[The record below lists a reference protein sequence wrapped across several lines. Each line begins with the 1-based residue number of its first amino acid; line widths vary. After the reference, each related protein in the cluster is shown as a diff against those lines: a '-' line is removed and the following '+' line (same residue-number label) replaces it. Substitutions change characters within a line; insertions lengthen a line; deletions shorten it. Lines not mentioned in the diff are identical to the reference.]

1 MKTEYSNE
9 PSYTRA
15 SQNMSPSYSR
25 EKQEEIREEWVR
37 TDKRRRLKKR
47 IAFISAWAVLLLGFA
62 TYLFMTKVYLPNARR
77 KADFR
82 KLVAQDVKV
91 GDVVVFGEFEWDN
104 RWTVTDIQGSKI
116 QLVNVGGVSIGD
128 SDGFDYSAPRAI
140 EYWLS
145 NDYYEV
151 AFDEKD
157 KALIIGSWNKRIT
170 YDHDTAQSYMI
181 GIVKRTVYPS
191 LWLDVESSSK

>member
-1 MKTEYSNE
+1 MKTGYSNE
-9 PSYTRA
+9 PSYTGT
-15 SQNMSPSYSR
+15 SPKVSPSCSR
-25 EKQEEIREEWVR
+25 EKQEEIKKEWIR
-37 TDKRRRLKKR
+37 TDKRNRLKKR
-47 IAFISAWAVLLLGFA
+47 IAFISVCAIIVLSLA
-62 TYLFMTKVYLPNARR
+62 TYLFMTKVYLPNSRR

-82 KLVAQDVKV
+82 KLVAQDVKI
-91 GDVVVFGEFEWDN
+91 GDVVVFGEYEWDN

-128 SDGFDYSAPRAI
+128 SDGFNYSAPRAI

-145 NDYYEV
+145 NEYYEV

-157 KALIIGSWNKRIT
+157 KALIAGKWNNRIT
-170 YDHDTAQSYMI
+170 YDNSTAQSYAI

-191 LWLDVESSSK
+191 LWIDVDSAE